1 MFDTPELFFDLWNII
16 DEPQKFFFMK
26 TVINDGN
33 TLLIKNNINPNIDIF
48 YLYGK
53 DADYAKI
60 ENEAHKQTQI
70 ISYYSK
76 NADRMQMRN
85 IPCGYGVYHINT
97 SVIFENSGCAEF
109 EALPDCYY
117 EKATA
122 EDISVLPCADAET
135 EHDYIS
141 QIKDALNSKSQEVRT
156 LKENGKSVCFL
167 ILTDAVSVRF
177 DRKCKYVSAVYT
189 LSEYRNKGYAQS
201 LLKSVIKKNGND
213 KFLYVADSDKNIA
226 SLKLARK
233 CGFDI
238 IGYNHQIKTDR
249 RKI

>member
-16 DEPQKFFFMK
+16 DKPQKFFFMK
-26 TVINDGN
+26 IVINDGN
-33 TLLIKNNINPNIDIF
+33 TLLIKNNINPNTDIF

-60 ENEAHKQTQI
+60 ENEALKQTQI

-76 NADRMQMRN
+76 NTDRMQMRN
-85 IPCGYGVYHINT
+85 IPCGYIASHINT
-97 SVIFENSGCAEF
+97 SVIFENSECAEF
-109 EALPDCYY
+109 DVLPECYY

-122 EDISVLPCADAET
+122 EDISVLPC
-135 EHDYIS
+135 
-141 QIKDALNSKSQEVRT
+141 T

-167 ILTDAVSVRF
+167 ILTDAVSIRF
-177 DRKCKYVSAVYT
+177 DRKCKYVSAMYT